1 MMPLK
6 PSSPYS
12 SSKASADLITL
23 SYVRTYGLNA
33 TISRCCNNFGPW
45 QHPEKLIPTVCS
57 RLKEGKKIPVYG
69 DGQQKRQWIYVDDHN
84 RALLDVIENGKAGHV
99 YTISTQYGG
108 YMTNL
113 ELIEKLCKAAGSS
126 LEDAIEHVK
135 DRPGHDTTYF
145 LYNYNGGVIN
155 IETLYAR
162 VCSQLEDTA
171 KWYMENL

>member
-12 SSKASADLITL
+12 ASKASADLITL

-84 RALLDVIENGKAGHV
+84 CALLDVIENGKAGHI
-99 YTISTQYGG
+99 YTISTQHAG

-113 ELIEKLCKAAGSS
+113 ELIEKLCKAAGAS

-145 LYNYNGGVIN
+145 LYSYNGVISR
-155 IETLYAR
+155 EALYAR

-171 KWYMENL
+171 KWFMENL